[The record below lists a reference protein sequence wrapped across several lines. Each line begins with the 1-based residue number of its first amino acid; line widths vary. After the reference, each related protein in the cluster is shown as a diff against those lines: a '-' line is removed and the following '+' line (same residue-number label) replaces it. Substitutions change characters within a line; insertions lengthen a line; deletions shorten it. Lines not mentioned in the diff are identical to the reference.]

1 MIPHPGVTIPQLKM
15 RGIMAPSGAS
25 NLNLTGLAGRPNL
38 TEAMPIMP
46 NTPIDHLHLRA
57 QVIEVVRPLRS
68 IVNQVCDP
76 AHVWYWVIFWIM
88 NEKDVW
94 CGHTSFFLFLAF
106 AENEMISMTFFLF
119 TISKR

>member
-76 AHVWYWVIFWIM
+76 AHV
-88 NEKDVW
+88 
-94 CGHTSFFLFLAF
+94 
-106 AENEMISMTFFLF
+106 
-119 TISKR
+119 